1 MANEKLTDRAI
12 KNAKVAA
19 TVRYLTDG
27 DGLRLRLMPTGAK
40 HWLYRFR
47 LDGKESTY
55 MIGAYPE
62 VSLQDARSRLADARR
77 HVAKGRNPS
86 IARKVAKSD
95 KVAAARSTLG
105 AVAKDWLA
113 YNRQDWSE
121 AHYERNEMLL
131 RLILLPRLGA
141 MPVADIT
148 EQMLLVELTAY
159 YRSGRKE
166 SARRAGAIAV
176 QIFRFA
182 KDSHLIKFNPALE
195 IAENSR
201 LKKPEV
207 THFTALKAA
216 QVGPMLR
223 ALAASNF
230 REVTK
235 AAIILML
242 QTGLRDSSLRGA
254 QWKEIDLQARTWTV
268 PAIRMKR
275 RIEHTVP
282 LPNWAI
288 ETLAGLALITNHG
301 TDSFVFASSG
311 KAGFLSESTLRVAL
325 HRLGFEVTAHGMRS
339 LLTDVLNEQG
349 FNADAI
355 ERQLHHI
362 EKNKVRAAYLRS
374 DFFEQRVAMM
384 QWFSDW
390 ALAQRDEASS
400 PAMPANVVQFGRAA

>member
-1 MANEKLTDRAI
+1 MRFF
-12 KNAKVAA
+12 KVM
-19 TVRYLTDG
+19 TN
-27 DGLRLRLMPTGAK
+27 
-40 HWLYRFR
+40 
-47 LDGKESTY
+47 
-55 MIGAYPE
+55 
-62 VSLQDARSRLADARR
+62 RSRLAEARR
-77 HVAKGRNPS
+77 HVASGRNPS
-86 IARKVAKSD
+86 IARKVARSD
-95 KVAAARSTLG
+95 KVVAARSTLDT
-105 AVAKDWLA
+105 VAKDWLA
-113 YNRQDWSE
+113 HNQQSWSE

-131 RLILLPRLGA
+131 RLILLPKLGTL
-141 MPVADIT
+141 PVAEIT

-182 KDSHLIKFNPALE
+182 KDSHLIKINPALE
-195 IAENSR
+195 IVDNSR

-207 THFTALKAA
+207 THFAALKAG

-254 QWKEIDLQARTWTV
+254 KWKEIDLQAKAWSV

-275 RIEHTVP
+275 RIEHAVP
-282 LPNWAI
+282 LPSWAI
-288 ETLAGLALITNHG
+288 DTLTGLALLTNHG
-301 TDSFVFASSG
+301 PNSFVFASSG

-339 LLTDVLNEQG
+339 LLTDVLNERG

-374 DFFEQRVAMM
+374 DFFEQRVTMM

-390 ALAQRDEASS
+390 ARALRDESIA
-400 PAMPANVVQFGRAA
+400 PDMPTNVVQFGRAA